1 MKQYR
6 ITIDGRIYEV
16 QIDDPLARPVTARLS
31 GVAFSVD
38 VETVRPTTD
47 TEPGDDAPSVE
58 SARPKPGVRPGI
70 LSSK

>member
-6 ITIDGRIYEV
+6 ITIDGQIYEV

-38 VETVRPTTD
+38 VETTRLTTD
-47 TEPGDDAPSVE
+47 DEPDDDAASVDPHHRRE
-58 SARPKPGVRPGI
+58 RGTP
-70 LSSK
+70 

>member
-38 VETVRPTTD
+38 VETMRPTTD
-47 TEPGDDAPSVE
+47 DEPDDAASVDTSPSGGAGDAVT
-58 SARPKPGVRPGI
+58 GQ
-70 LSSK
+70 